1 MGPYVYVMWRN
12 ERNSAIEMPPLLIR
26 RNSVTWQS
34 NRPRGRRWRASAQ
47 TWADLSGCAWYAG
60 RPLKMTIWKF
70 SFQKKKKKK
79 DARTVEFYHFWLS
92 GNIKGWWIY
101 LLLNLNTQDELMT
114 WQGFVAGQ
122 ICHGSGNNYKTASSP
137 EIKKAGSG
145 YTE

>member
-1 MGPYVYVMWRN
+1 MKGLSTDMSRSFWVRM
-12 ERNSAIEMPPLLIR
+12 IR
-26 RNSVTWQS
+26 RATFKN
-34 NRPRGRRWRASAQ
+34 
-47 TWADLSGCAWYAG
+47 DH
-60 RPLKMTIWKF
+60 LKVQF
-70 SFQKKKKKK
+70 SKKKKKK
-79 DARTVEFYHFWLS
+79 DARTVEFYQFWLS